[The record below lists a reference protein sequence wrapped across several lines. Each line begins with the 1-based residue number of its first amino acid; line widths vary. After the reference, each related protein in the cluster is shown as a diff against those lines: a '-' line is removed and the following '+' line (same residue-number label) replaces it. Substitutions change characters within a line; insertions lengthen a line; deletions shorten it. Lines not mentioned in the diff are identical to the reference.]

1 MGIMIKECDGNGK
14 NVMGIMIKEC
24 DGNNDKGM

>member
-24 DGNNDKGM
+24 DGNNDN